1 MYHPNPSAA
10 LAATNYLPHHHGI
23 ANPAGTSPYQTPQHQ
38 ASSSM
43 YGIPPSRSTS
53 SMFSSSPSG
62 GAWNPSPS
70 VGGATTPHP
79 VSSPHEHSLYHAA
92 AAAGSTFYSGQ
103 PSAAVMW
110 RYADPASFQRSYEAG
125 MEFQFGEGREC
136 VNCGAIST
144 PLWRRDGT
152 GHYLCNACGLYHKM
166 NGMNRPLVKP
176 SKRLTAT
183 RRLGLCCTN
192 CGTRMTT
199 LWRRNNDGEPVCNAC
214 GLYYKLHN
222 VNRPLAMR
230 KDGIQTRKRKPKKQ
244 SSGGGGGSGGG
255 LNSLSHNMDLSGGSE
270 IKSSLDSPSKLSAI
284 LPPSTSSTP
293 LHNTSSYMSHLLHH
307 SSSNAASSLIKSEPS
322 TPSPY
327 GLDHLNT
334 PPGFSFGGH
343 SAHAHAHLH
352 SHAHHAHHQ
361 YAVHA
366 HSMLNSAGKLIT
378 S

>member
-110 RYADPASFQRSYEAG
+110 RYADPASFQRSYD
-125 MEFQFGEGREC
+125 F
-136 VNCGAIST
+136 
-144 PLWRRDGT
+144 
-152 GHYLCNACGLYHKM
+152 
-166 NGMNRPLVKP
+166 PLVTHHHHHQQSHFHTFP
-176 SKRLTAT
+176 SSTTLIKKTAT

-244 SSGGGGGSGGG
+244 SSGGAGGGGR
-255 LNSLSHNMDLSGGSE
+255 
-270 IKSSLDSPSKLSAI
+270 K
-284 LPPSTSSTP
+284 P
-293 LHNTSSYMSHLLHH
+293 LKY
-307 SSSNAASSLIKSEPS
+307 EYYFFPR
-322 TPSPY
+322 
-327 GLDHLNT
+327 
-334 PPGFSFGGH
+334 
-343 SAHAHAHLH
+343 
-352 SHAHHAHHQ
+352 
-361 YAVHA
+361 
-366 HSMLNSAGKLIT
+366 
-378 S
+378 

>member
-1 MYHPNPSAA
+1 MAKMICLIA
-10 LAATNYLPHHHGI
+10 LAQVLVIAQATFFEPKHVHIKIHLPAPHHEEHHHEEHHDIG
-23 ANPAGTSPYQTPQHQ
+23 GGGGGHS
-38 ASSSM
+38 
-43 YGIPPSRSTS
+43 YG
-53 SMFSSSPSG
+53 G
-62 GAWNPSPS
+62 
-70 VGGATTPHP
+70 
-79 VSSPHEHSLYHAA
+79 
-92 AAAGSTFYSGQ
+92 
-103 PSAAVMW
+103 
-110 RYADPASFQRSYEAG
+110 
-125 MEFQFGEGREC
+125 
-136 VNCGAIST
+136 
-144 PLWRRDGT
+144 
-152 GHYLCNACGLYHKM
+152 
-166 NGMNRPLVKP
+166 
-176 SKRLTAT
+176 
-183 RRLGLCCTN
+183 
-192 CGTRMTT
+192 
-199 LWRRNNDGEPVCNAC
+199 
-214 GLYYKLHN
+214 
-222 VNRPLAMR
+222 
-230 KDGIQTRKRKPKKQ
+230 
-244 SSGGGGGSGGG
+244 GGGGGSGGG

>member
-166 NGMNRPLVKP
+166 NGMNRPLVKQP
-176 SKRLTAT
+176 RRLTAS
-183 RRLGLCCTN
+183 RRSGLVCSNCNTTN
-192 CGTRMTT
+192 TS
-199 LWRRNNDGEPVCNAC
+199 LWRRNQQGEPVCNAC
-214 GLYYKLHN
+214 GLYYKLHG
-222 VNRPLAMR
+222 VARPLTM
-230 KDGIQTRKRKPKKQ
+230 KKESIQTRKRKLKG
-244 SSGGGGGSGGG
+244 SSKNELGGK
-255 LNSLSHNMDLSGGSE
+255 M
-270 IKSSLDSPSKLSAI
+270 SKHSRQDHH
-284 LPPSTSSTP
+284 TSK
-293 LHNTSSYMSHLLHH
+293 YR
-307 SSSNAASSLIKSEPS
+307 
-322 TPSPY
+322 
-327 GLDHLNT
+327 
-334 PPGFSFGGH
+334 
-343 SAHAHAHLH
+343 
-352 SHAHHAHHQ
+352 
-361 YAVHA
+361 
-366 HSMLNSAGKLIT
+366 
-378 S
+378 